1 MQRIM
6 NFLEFTDFSFLPY
19 LSLGKFYEDL
29 NTIIGQDIWYDTFQ
43 VQNTKW
49 LWLLTILLDHEQ

>member
-1 MQRIM
+1 M